1 MLPRTSLFP
10 ALLPLLAALAACG
23 GVSSDGNANPPPTL
37 TAIDPATGG
46 QPGGTPIQLT
56 GSGFT
61 ENDPGENRVF
71 VGGVAGT
78 NVNATDDSTL
88 TFNLPEGDRPGVA
101 VDVLVSNDNGFAELS
116 SAFTYKPLPTVT
128 GVDPALAAPGATVTV
143 TGSGFTNPSIS
154 DAIVF
159 FGLSEAT
166 DVMVLGDGE
175 LTAVVPD
182 RGDADFFAPVHVA
195 VATANGSA
203 ALFDAFRFAKP
214 GILLATN
221 GRDTVPAVY
230 FLDLDV
236 DPYKVIR
243 LAQLDERV
251 SGMALSPDGDIYV
264 ATNAVNTTNRLG
276 KLDPGTGHI
285 DYIGPLRAGPGIVD
299 RVKEMAFVGNT
310 AYVFLRDAARLATVN
325 LTTGQYTIIGDP
337 PASPLG
343 GAVGITR
350 RDADS
355 MFLLTALNQPLRFVA
370 TATSLVTDGP
380 VLDSAST
387 AQVHA
392 ALATETG
399 LLAITRQN
407 AITGD
412 GLVPSLVRID
422 PVSGEVTVL
431 GIAPAGTSAMIPTP
445 PSFGP

>member
-1 MLPRTSLFP
+1 MLQRPTHFP
-10 ALLPLLAALAACG
+10 ALLALLAALAACG
-23 GVSSDGNANPPPTL
+23 EVSSDVNANPPPTL
-37 TAIDPATGG
+37 TAIEPASGG
-46 QPGGTPIQLT
+46 VPGGTLIQLT

-78 NVNATDDSTL
+78 NVTATDDSTL
-88 TFNLPEGDRPGVA
+88 TFNAPEGDTPNVA
-101 VDVLVSNDNGFAELS
+101 VDVLVSNANGFAELPT
-116 SAFTYKPLPTVT
+116 AFTYNPLPTVT
-128 GVDPALAAPGATVTV
+128 GVAPALAAPGATVTV
-143 TGSGFTNPSIS
+143 TGSGFTDPSTS
-154 DAIVF
+154 NTIVF
-159 FGLSEAT
+159 FGRSEAT

-182 RGDADFFAPVHVA
+182 RGDADFFAPVYVA

-203 ALFDAFRFAKP
+203 TLFDAFRFAKP
-214 GILLATN
+214 GILLVTN

-236 DPYKVIR
+236 DPYQVIR

-251 SGMALSPDGDIYV
+251 SGMALSPDGIVYV
-264 ATNAVNTTNRLG
+264 ATNAINTTNRLG
-276 KLDPGTGHI
+276 RLDPGTGHI
-285 DYIGPLRAGPGIVD
+285 DYIGPLRVGPGVFD
-299 RVKEMAFVGNT
+299 RVKELAFVGDT

-325 LTTGQYTIIGDP
+325 LTTGQYILVGDP
-337 PASPLG
+337 PVAPLD
-343 GAVGITR
+343 GAIGITR

-355 MFLLTALNQPLRFVA
+355 MFLLTALNQPLRFVE
-370 TATSLVTDGP
+370 TATSLITDGP
-380 VLDSAST
+380 VLDSTST

-392 ALATETG
+392 VLATETG
-399 LLAITRQN
+399 LLAVTRQN
-407 AITGD
+407 AVTGD